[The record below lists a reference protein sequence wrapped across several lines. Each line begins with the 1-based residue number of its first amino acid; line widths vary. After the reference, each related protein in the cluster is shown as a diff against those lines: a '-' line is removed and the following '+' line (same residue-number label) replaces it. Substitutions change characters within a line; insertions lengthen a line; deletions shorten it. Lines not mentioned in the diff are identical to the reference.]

1 MLAAYVGVSGMT
13 RAVALSVVLA
23 TWLAGLVASAIA
35 KLPPGS
41 SFEVCGGAGCRTTV
55 AEAVPELQIKLIE
68 PTMEVGMLDAPSV
81 ASEWTVV
88 DLTWGS
94 ADEDVDVTRRFP
106 VVFAPDAGY
115 IAVSAPQGQ
124 LAWVRL
130 RSSQARAYTQ
140 LTRGTEPL
148 SSLQLAELDGETVA
162 DAQTGAEPPTV
173 AESPSDDGM
182 PGWLIA
188 TVAALVVTAVA
199 VVSARRY
206 SS

>member
-1 MLAAYVGVSGMT
+1 MT
-13 RAVALSVVLA
+13 RTIALSVMLA
-23 TWLAGLVASAIA
+23 TCAAALVAPAVA

-41 SFEVCGGAGCRTTV
+41 SFEVCGAAGCRTTTP
-55 AEAVPELQIKLIE
+55 EAVPELEIKVIE
-68 PTMEVGMLDAPSV
+68 PTMEVGTLDAPSV

-106 VVFAPDAGY
+106 VVFAPEAGY
-115 IAVSAPQGQ
+115 IAVSASQGQ

-148 SSLQLAELDGETVA
+148 SSLQLAELDDETVA

-173 AESPSDDGM
+173 TESPSDNGM